1 MRSQRF
7 GSVIMLNLNA
17 DKKGRLGWGE
27 GKTAGLHTT
36 LLEG

>member
-7 GSVIMLNLNA
+7 GSVIMLNINA
-17 DKKGRLGWGE
+17 DKKGRLGGE